1 MYLRAPNRGKFFE
14 ALMTVP
20 SQVRLDAVWQN
31 AGEKAQR
38 KYLGGDWTKY

>member
-1 MYLRAPNRGKFFE
+1 MYLRAPNHGKFFE